1 MPSGSSAESI
11 TGMKQL
17 PWRLGILAVLC
28 LLLYAPLYPG
38 LVETWVDDS
47 NNSHGLLIPAVS
59 LYLVW
64 LLKDQLKAVEP
75 RNSVVG
81 LVLLVLSLLAY
92 FMSYVGDLAFPARI
106 TIITTLTG
114 LILFN
119 YGWGVLRVL
128 LFPLLFLVFMI
139 PVPDTLM
146 GMVSFPLQLIVSN
159 VSARLIDLYGIP
171 VYAEGNLLHFA
182 RYSFEVTE
190 ACSGIRS
197 LVSFL
202 AIGALFAYLERGRWW
217 KGMVLILA
225 TVPLAIFVNLVRVTG
240 TGIIANYFGHRVARG
255 FLHDFSG
262 FAVFGSGI
270 LLMIFTVWILN
281 KIHFNRQRSEER
293 SVA

>member
-1 MPSGSSAESI
+1 MMGIE
-11 TGMKQL
+11 QL
-17 PWRLGILAVLC
+17 PWRVGILAVLY

-38 LVETWVDDS
+38 LVETWLQDS

-64 LLKDQLKAVEP
+64 LLKDRLKAVEP
-75 RNSVVG
+75 RNSIVG

-92 FMSYVGDLAFPARI
+92 FMSYVGDLAFPARV
-106 TIITTLTG
+106 TMITTLTG
-114 LILFN
+114 LMLFN

-128 LFPLLFLVFMI
+128 VFPILFLFFMV
-139 PVPDTLM
+139 PVPDTIL
-146 GMVSFPLQLIVSN
+146 GLVGFPLQLFVSN
-159 VSARLIDLYGIP
+159 VAARLIDLYGIP

-202 AIGALFAYLERGRWW
+202 AIGVLFAYLERGMGW
-217 KGMVLILA
+217 KSVVLVLS
-225 TVPLAIFVNLVRVTG
+225 TVPLAIVVNLIRVTG
-240 TGIIANYFGHRVARG
+240 TGIIANYFGQRVARG

-262 FAVFGSGI
+262 FVVFGSGI
-270 LLMIFTVWILN
+270 LLMICTVWILN
-281 KIHFNRQRSEER
+281 KIHFNRQRSEDR